1 MHTPGEAESSGD
13 TPLPATLV
21 KSSASHRQGRRLIV
35 KELPLVISIVAAIIA
50 LLTYIDQHNV
60 DRATVLVD
68 EETYAARVGFW
79 LVSPSKPDQLPEIVV
94 DNAGVLP
101 ISNVRLLLTATGY
114 PFVEP
119 PNTEWYW
126 FTVTEDP
133 IPPCATVTAPLEQIA
148 MSHVRPRKGI
158 TYKLSIQSLDF
169 TDASGMTWVRSL
181 DGALTQASGGQSGDW
196 QSLSTPIPKKLD
208 IGTAPGCS

>member
-1 MHTPGEAESSGD
+1 MHTPDEAESSGD
-13 TPLPATLV
+13 IPLPATLV
-21 KSSASHRQGRRLIV
+21 KSSTSRRRGRKLTA

-50 LLTYIDQHNV
+50 LLTYVDQHNV
-60 DRATVLVD
+60 DRATVITD
-68 EETYAARVGFW
+68 EETYAAKVGFW
-79 LVSPSKPDQLPEIVV
+79 LVSPSKPGQLPEIVV

-119 PNTEWYW
+119 PNLELYW
-126 FTVTEDP
+126 FTITEDP
-133 IPPCATVTAPLEQIA
+133 IPPCATVTSPVEQIA

-169 TDASGMTWVRSL
+169 TDASGITWVRSL
-181 DGALTQASGGQSGDW
+181 DGALAQESGGQSGDW
-196 QSLSTPIPKKLD
+196 QSLSTPIPNKPD
-208 IGTAPGCS
+208 VGTAPGCS